1 MQITSAIITLHMSW
15 FWKIII
21 TIIAH
26 ITDSLSHAIINIFY
40 WTLGKEYVKQYH
52 KMFGVHHLRGRNLLY
67 FVVFLENIALFPLS
81 FRLFLS
87 LYSQRQLAGTPRE
100 EQEWPCGVRAPAAGG
115 APASCV
121 SLCLLPSLNPHGIR
135 APRPWTRDTHQLVEF
150 WKARER
156 SKKECSRGEAETAP
170 LGCVRLSPRAG
181 RPRLPEG
188 RWWEQAASWERAP
201 SALLWN
207 PLSSLGPDSSVLTC
221 SGQILPTVPSELSL
235 VLPPGEGTSRLAA
248 CPSRWMLWT
257 RSLGSRLLGPS

>member
-100 EQEWPCGVRAPAAGG
+100 EQEWHGVRAPARG
-115 APASCV
+115 APQHRAFLFAFCRLWIHTGSARGV
-121 SLCLLPSLNPHGIR
+121 LGPEIPISWLNSERHGKGVR
-135 APRPWTRDTHQLVEF
+135 KNA
-150 WKARER
+150 
-156 SKKECSRGEAETAP
+156 RGERQKRP
-170 LGCVRLSPRAG
+170 LSGVSVC
-181 RPRLPEG
+181 RPERDAHG
-188 RWWEQAASWERAP
+188 SRRDADGIQAASWERAP

-235 VLPPGEGTSRLAA
+235 VLPPGEGTSRRAA